1 MDDDFKCDLCSVSG
15 NIQECFWSHGVLYQ
29 EKYAEG
35 EILET
40 FAPALP
46 IYTLLLTT
54 IRKLVGGKLVRVSD
68 EEQAV
73 QSKTPYYLA

>member
-1 MDDDFKCDLCSVSG
+1 MLICDPCSVSA
-15 NIQECFWSHGVLYQ
+15 NIQECFQSQ
-29 EKYAEG
+29 EKYAGG

-46 IYTLLLTT
+46 IHALLLTT
-54 IRKLVGGKLVRVSD
+54 IRKLVGGKLVRASD

-73 QSKTPYYLA
+73 HSKIPHFTMDVT